1 MKEYILRQWKSK
13 SLTVFLMILGFLVG
27 NIVLSVGTSITIET
41 IKQAYD
47 NNSGNPNNQLE
58 IQINMKENS
67 SMENFIFIADELV
80 RYGEIQIVSM
90 ENIKID
96 DNGKSC
102 QIIPI
107 NFLKSEDWH
116 IPIIRGNY
124 FTEGHMTDDEKQI
137 VIGKDIA
144 EEIKAGV
151 DDYIEVNNMR
161 CRIIGICGRDNR
173 ETQWD
178 DVIYIPIKDF
188 YNENKEYFSLNNY
201 FILLKSGKDKL
212 IENFDKITDICK
224 QRNIEI
230 NYMNLEEREN
240 ESFSNSI
247 VMTAIASAL
256 VFTIAIINITN
267 LMVYWMLD
275 RKKDI
280 AVFKALGAD
289 NDYIIRNLVKEI
301 ICMGM
306 IGAAAAIFIQELVI
320 KFADEFLIRNG
331 VYCQITYINIIVA
344 IAVTIICGMLA
355 AIIPAR
361 QVTRIQPAEGMR

>member
-13 SLTVFLMILGFLVG
+13 SLTVSLMILGFFAG

-47 NNSGNPNNQLE
+47 SNSGNPNNQLE
-58 IQINMKENS
+58 IQLNMKENS
-67 SMENFIFIADELV
+67 STEDFIFVVNELV
-80 RYGEIQIVSM
+80 KYGEIQVVSM

-107 NFLKSEDWH
+107 DFLKSEDWH
-116 IPIIRGNY
+116 IPIIKGNY
-124 FTEGHMTDDEKQI
+124 FTEDHVADAEKQV

-144 EEIKAGV
+144 AETETGIN
-151 DDYIEVNNMR
+151 DYIEVNDMR
-161 CRIIGICGRDNR
+161 CRVIGICGRNNR

-188 YNENKEYFSLNNY
+188 YNENKECFNLNNY
-201 FILLKSGKDKL
+201 FILLKSGKEKF
-212 IENFDKITDICK
+212 IENYDKIAYMCM
-224 QRNIEI
+224 QRNTEI

-247 VMTAIASAL
+247 IMTTIASVL
-256 VFTIAIINITN
+256 VFTIAIVNITN

-280 AVFKALGAD
+280 AVFKALGAG
-289 NDYIIRNLVKEI
+289 NNYIIRNLVREI

-306 IGAAAAIFIQELVI
+306 IGAVAAIFIQEMVI
-320 KFADEFLIRNG
+320 RFAGDFLKRNE
-331 VYCQITYINIIVA
+331 VYCQITYINFIVA
-344 IAVTIICGMLA
+344 IAVTMICGVLA
-355 AIIPAR
+355 AIIPAK